1 MGRGLFAG
9 VGQLPPQKI
18 AKPRHGPHRHAIRF
32 ARQGRQ
38 RMIGAEDKG
47 RAVNQMQVIAFAKL
61 RAHLRLPNLF
71 KKMFAMFRPA
81 LPVFALL
88 VGPVFAQSAPNPA
101 SPNPAASWPCE
112 VTEDETSCTRSFA
125 CFGDQGRWFAGRGI
139 GRGTGVLDGM
149 TSDGVTC
156 EGVWTNSNAM
166 GFGQADFDCA
176 DGTSGT
182 VFYYLQ
188 DGYTGTATGAGKTKT
203 GEQVEA

>member
-1 MGRGLFAG
+1 M
-9 VGQLPPQKI
+9 
-18 AKPRHGPHRHAIRF
+18 
-32 ARQGRQ
+32 
-38 RMIGAEDKG
+38 
-47 RAVNQMQVIAFAKL
+47 
-61 RAHLRLPNLF
+61 
-71 KKMFAMFRPA
+71 
-81 LPVFALL
+81 
-88 VGPVFAQSAPNPA
+88 
-101 SPNPAASWPCE
+101 
-112 VTEDETSCTRSFA
+112 TEDETSCTRSFA

-149 TSDGVTC
+149 TSDGVTY

-203 GEQVEA
+203 GEQVEAWTGEHVLEFLADPKLGGKAVLRCGAHDILLSQRRNAAKGLG